1 MEQIKNFWELEA
13 WKKANVLAIEIYIL
27 TKNFP
32 LEEKYGMISQLRRAA
47 TSVAANIA
55 EGFSRYHYKDKIKF
69 YYNGRGSASE
79 VQSFIIFCKDIGF
92 VDAKRALE
100 IVGKYNEELRLLNG
114 LINSISKQIS
124 KESGTSNR

>member
-79 VQSFIIFCKDIGF
+79 VQSFIIFCKHIGF

-124 KESGTSNR
+124 